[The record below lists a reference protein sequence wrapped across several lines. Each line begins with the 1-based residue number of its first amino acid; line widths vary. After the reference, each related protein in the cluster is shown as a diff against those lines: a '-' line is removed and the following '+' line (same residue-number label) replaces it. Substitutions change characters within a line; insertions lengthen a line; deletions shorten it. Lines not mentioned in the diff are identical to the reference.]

1 MALMSSAAGP
11 CPHVPVVKV
20 GPVLQVFKFAHV
32 EVGRFLF
39 LCRFA
44 GLPAIVLIATV
55 TFTTTFTTFIEPCA
69 SVAIRV
75 AFACVAIATRVT
87 YMTLTP
93 RSHVFIFIFNEACL
107 ATQGV
112 AIDAHAN
119 QFELGG
125 ADEKLFA
132 RCALVGHGRV
142 LGLQVWARLC
152 LIRERYS

>member
-32 EVGRFLF
+32 EVDRFLF

-55 TFTTTFTTFIEPCA
+55 TFTTTFTSAIVA

-75 AFACVAIATRVT
+75 AFACVANATRVIFL
-87 YMTLTP
+87 TLTP

-107 ATQGV
+107 ATQGF

-125 ADEKLFA
+125 AAEKLFA

-142 LGLQVWARLC
+142 LGLQAWARLC